1 MDQSG
6 HGAPD
11 ASFANAI
18 AEHFGNVG
26 GQVGDEEDDGD
37 HVGEGI
43 QPDHQHH
50 PISEN
55 GTGGIGDCVSNENY
69 WPSEIK
75 KIFRVP
81 ILKYI
86 VFWLFHLQIWRMIR
100 IGNDFCGTFPLHN
113 VCSLPGI
120 HTAMGF
126 RMISVQES
134 PKTERDQ
141 GQHNQQVVDPGPA

>member
-18 AEHFGNVG
+18 AEHFGHVS

-75 KIFRVP
+75 K
-81 ILKYI
+81 KYFEYFEI
-86 VFWLFHLQIWRMIR
+86 YRFLAI
-100 IGNDFCGTFPLHN
+100 
-113 VCSLPGI
+113 SL
-120 HTAMGF
+120 TNMAY
-126 RMISVQES
+126 
-134 PKTERDQ
+134 
-141 GQHNQQVVDPGPA
+141 DPDW